1 MKLTEK
7 ELLALAEV
15 SETGTNEFEY
25 HVFSDEHLEEFAR
38 AVIAENN
45 KKVLA
50 DLKPVTLHQIDDAYD
65 AWELCGDDSI
75 EEPKFYSADQV
86 AALIQERDALAAKL
100 QASDSAYAEL
110 DSELQQ
116 VRQQLFDRT

>member
-1 MKLTEK
+1 MLTDE
-7 ELLALAEV
+7 EIDALWPDITMPQKVVRREI
-15 SETGTNEFEY
+15 
-25 HVFSDEHLEEFAR
+25 AR

-50 DLKPVTLHQIDDAYD
+50 DLKPAALYVRHRNEPENTTEYFGFA
-65 AWELCGDDSI
+65 DSKLP
-75 EEPKFYSADQV
+75 ENSYLYSADTV
-86 AALIQERDALAAKL
+86 SALIQERDALAAKL

-110 DSELQQ
+110 DNELQQ